1 MSTTLQTFNHT
12 ISEFLDEL
20 SLTFEEVPQIKL
32 YQAGLPALL
41 EKDERAALK
50 FFMNATKKHGDKII
64 SKDPSLFEEDA
75 VDLGMNLRLSDLWHA
90 DGLDDDTREAIWNY
104 LSSLFILGTTID
116 SLDDSMLQSIET
128 LANNTARQL
137 KAQGSMDIASV
148 LPGLM
153 QSVGGILGSG
163 APDTSDPNFQSVIQS
178 VMGSM
183 NFAGMQDML
192 PGPEDDDD
200 MPDAE
205 V

>member
-41 EKDERAALK
+41 EKDERTALK

-64 SKDPSLFEEDA
+64 SKDPSLFEEDV
-75 VDLGMNLRLSDLWHA
+75 VDLGMNLHLSDLWHA

-148 LPGLM
+148 LPGL
-153 QSVGGILGSG
+153 
-163 APDTSDPNFQSVIQS
+163 FQSVIQS